1 MGALAKPA
9 RSKIGKRQRDH
20 PPTHWVSPVSMNTD
34 HARVRA
40 STIHAIE
47 RAVAHFFGMSVEEL
61 HQKSTTRAVTVP
73 RQIAMY
79 LAKHMTDASLTEIG
93 RHFGGRHHTTVMD
106 AIAKVEEQRRREVAV
121 ASIIT
126 VLVKSIRGLG

>member
-1 MGALAKPA
+1 
-9 RSKIGKRQRDH
+9 
-20 PPTHWVSPVSMNTD
+20 MNTD

-79 LAKHMTDASLTEIG
+79 LAKHLTEASLPEIG
-93 RHFGGRHHTTVMD
+93 RQFGGKHHTTVLHS
-106 AIAKVEEQRRREVAV
+106 VEKIEEVRKNDKDLNRLLNKFTEQ
-121 ASIIT
+121 
-126 VLVKSIRGLG
+126 LGG